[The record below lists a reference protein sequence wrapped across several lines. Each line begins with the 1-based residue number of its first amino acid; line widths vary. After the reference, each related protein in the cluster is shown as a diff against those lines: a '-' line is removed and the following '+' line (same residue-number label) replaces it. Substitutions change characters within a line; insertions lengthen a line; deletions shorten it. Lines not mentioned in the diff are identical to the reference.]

1 MATLKIPDL
10 EEEVIQRLKEQAK
23 RNGRSLNDEAIA
35 ILKIAALS
43 YKVDEAMDDGKS
55 AQEE

>member
-10 EEEVIQRLKEQAK
+10 EEEVIQQLKDRAK

-43 YKVDEAMDDGKS
+43 YKVDEAMNDGKPV
-55 AQEE
+55 QEE

>member
-10 EEEVIQRLKEQAK
+10 EEEVIQQLKDRAK

-43 YKVDEAMDDGKS
+43 YKVDEAAADGKPT
-55 AQEE
+55 QEE